1 MRLYSSSLSTF
12 FFLLEML
19 YDNKKFE
26 DHRYRPQKNQQTLY
40 PYSGPNAAKQDEEIY
55 LLGTN
60 SVPTVRMN
68 SLL

>member
-1 MRLYSSSLSTF
+1 MTTRSLKTTGT
-12 FFLLEML
+12 
-19 YDNKKFE
+19 
-26 DHRYRPQKNQQTLY
+26 DHKKNQQTLY